1 MEIIR
6 VIRATHRSAAKARV
20 QAANQLKGML
30 ITAPEGL
37 RAELRGLSTAKLV
50 RRAIGFRPGVLLGD
64 VVSATKF
71 ALRLVARRH
80 RQLSEE
86 LREFDGQLKR
96 LVTETAPTLVS
107 VHGVGIDT
115 AAALLVAVGEDP
127 KRLKS
132 EAAFAHMCGAAPIPA
147 SLGKVVRYSEDQKH

>member
-1 MEIIR
+1 MIC
-6 VIRATHRSAAKARV
+6 VFRATHRSAAKARA

-37 RAELRGLSTAKLV
+37 RAELHGLSIAKLV
-50 RRAIGFRPGVLLGD
+50 RRAIGFRPGVLPGD

-71 ALRLVARRH
+71 ALRLVAWRH

-96 LVTETAPTLVS
+96 LVTETAPTLGS
-107 VHGVGIDT
+107 VFKGD
-115 AAALLVAVGEDP
+115 
-127 KRLKS
+127 
-132 EAAFAHMCGAAPIPA
+132 
-147 SLGKVVRYSEDQKH
+147 SLEVWHEKY